1 MINLTNIKPLNNS
14 NIEYF
19 TLNKNT
25 INFNQSLIKDIC
37 KLVLLNILSTKFS
50 KLKMPKT
57 NLYVLEVLEF
67 ITEIWRERL
76 ANTMWKI

>member
-1 MINLTNIKPLNNS
+1 VKGYIKPLNNS

-25 INFNQSLIKDIC
+25 IHFNQSFKDIC
-37 KLVLLNILSTKFS
+37 KLVLPNILSTKFS

-67 ITEIWRERL
+67 IIEIWRERL

>member
-1 MINLTNIKPLNNS
+1 MKGYIKPLNNS